1 MVILVWFGVH
11 DDSAGEVGFLRE
23 LVVALQRRWGGL
35 VGRQGMEGKAIGI
48 GSEQMDVRVDQWCR
62 GLSGESEWQW
72 QKVAALHVLMICP
85 IG

>member
-1 MVILVWFGVH
+1 
-11 DDSAGEVGFLRE
+11 
-23 LVVALQRRWGGL
+23 
-35 VGRQGMEGKAIGI
+35 
-48 GSEQMDVRVDQWCR
+48 MDVRVDQWCR